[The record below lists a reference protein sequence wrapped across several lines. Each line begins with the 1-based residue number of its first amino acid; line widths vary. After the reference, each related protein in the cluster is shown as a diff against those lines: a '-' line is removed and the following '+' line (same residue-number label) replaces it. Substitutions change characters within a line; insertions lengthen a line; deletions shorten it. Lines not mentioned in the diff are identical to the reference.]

1 MTTTTKVSSKHAPAG
16 MVEVSKEQ
24 FYDVMGPLDVHP
36 RAEPDR
42 SVWETPRRDVI
53 GVSMPGYLTDYGQ
66 RERFFLMSNFA

>member
-1 MTTTTKVSSKHAPAG
+1 MTTITNESSKHAPAG

-42 SVWETPRRDVI
+42 SVWETPQRAVI
-53 GVSMPGYLTDYGQ
+53 GISMPGYLTDYGQ
-66 RERFFLMSNFA
+66 PEQFFLMANFA